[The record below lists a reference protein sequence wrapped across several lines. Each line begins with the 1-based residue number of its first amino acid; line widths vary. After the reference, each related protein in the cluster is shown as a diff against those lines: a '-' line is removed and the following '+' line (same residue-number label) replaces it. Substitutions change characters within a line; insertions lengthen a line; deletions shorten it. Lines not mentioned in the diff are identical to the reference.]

1 MGGKGGC
8 RIVRHVRENSP
19 ARAGIFSGTCRSI
32 VRHVPDGREGIPEQ
46 QDLAI
51 SKILSNFAVITKH

>member
-1 MGGKGGC
+1 MEGKGGC
-8 RIVRHVRENSP
+8 GIVRHVRENSP
-19 ARAGIFSGTCRSI
+19 ARAGIFSGTYRSI
-32 VRHVPDGREGIPEQ
+32 VRHVPDDREGIPEQ